1 MYNKR
6 SLYDII
12 TQTVAVVAFVAICI
26 FSGFLI
32 SRKVIEIYD
41 AILLDV
47 TCLAIVVAII
57 SSQTYSFIPNLEMPE
72 IWNSAERLQVV
83 WIHSNFSWLS
93 VNVWMK
99 LTPMY
104 CTCIAIYLS
113 GNKCDWNK
121 ILFYSILSLLISLS
135 AYVVRPSN
143 RAAGFRRAYKEIAMA
158 LAKYKGAKT
167 DSSFPDPKVLV
178 DAIIKGEEFIAEQ
191 DLIDPQ

>member
-6 SLYDII
+6 SFYDII
-12 TQTVAVVAFVAICI
+12 IQAVAVVAFVAICI
-26 FSGFLI
+26 FSVALI
-32 SRKVIEIYD
+32 SKRVIESYD

-47 TCLAIVVAII
+47 TCLAVVVAII
-57 SSQTYSFIPNLEMPE
+57 SSQTYSFIPDPEMPE

-83 WIHSNFSWLS
+83 WVHSNFSWLS

-113 GNKCDWNK
+113 GNKCGWDK

-135 AYVVRPSN
+135 DYVVRPSN
-143 RAAGFRRAYKEIAMA
+143 RAAGFRRAYREIATA
-158 LAKYKGAKT
+158 LAKYKGAKAT
-167 DSSFPDPKVLV
+167 SNFPDPQILV
-178 DAIIKGEEFIAEQ
+178 DAIIKGEGFIAEQ